1 MTGRACPDRTGPDN
15 RKPDYDTVRE
25 AMLRLMPG
33 WFTKLDETMDP
44 DGPEPYIADV
54 RRIAAQTPEK
64 PLDDIIHEYFQEDWF
79 QWHADGDEDW

>member
-1 MTGRACPDRTGPDN
+1 MTGRACPYRTGPDT